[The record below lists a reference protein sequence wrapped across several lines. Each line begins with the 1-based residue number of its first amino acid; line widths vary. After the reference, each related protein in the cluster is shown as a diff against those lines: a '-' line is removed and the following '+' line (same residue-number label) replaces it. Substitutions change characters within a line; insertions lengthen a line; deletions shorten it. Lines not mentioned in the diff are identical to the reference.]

1 MTESTHLMF
10 IRHGETVGNN
20 EQIAHGQSES
30 PLNDRGIEQAKST
43 AEMLSG
49 WHRTYHRIYA
59 SPLSRATNLGRA
71 LQFLEMRVHNTAP
84 FTPSAA
90 SEVRGFSAKKNG
102 RPGHP
107 WTFLLACKSAT
118 RFVVVVS
125 TAHPTR
131 RITVALEISEKVA
144 RTADCVVGVGNV
156 PHLLL
161 LHLGTALAVC
171 AVVSS
176 PV

>member
-1 MTESTHLMF
+1 MLAAPASLC
-10 IRHGETVGNN
+10 
-20 EQIAHGQSES
+20 S
-30 PLNDRGIEQAKST
+30 PAKRCNQAKGRSDT
-43 AEMLSG
+43 EEIK
-49 WHRTYHRIYA
+49 RP

-71 LQFLEMRVHNTAP
+71 LQLLEMHVHNAAP
-84 FTPSAA
+84 ITPSAA

-131 RITVALEISEKVA
+131 RITVELEISEKVA
-144 RTADCVVGVGNV
+144 RTADGVIGVGNV